1 MILKFFFKQLSVQKQ
16 IDYLKKKGVMIGTRT
31 KDSRKIYTY
40 MLRDLFVE
48 VLYKNDNANDS
59 AEKVNTLSGLKN
71 LNSYLE
77 KEFKT
82 SF

>member
-16 IDYLKKKGVMIGTRT
+16 IDYLKKKGIMIGTRT
-31 KDSRKIYTY
+31 KNRRKIYTY
-40 MLRDLFVE
+40 MLQDIFVE
-48 VLYKNDNANDS
+48 VLYKNDNDNDS
-59 AEKVNTLSGLKN
+59 AEKVNLLSGLKN

-77 KEFKT
+77 REFKT